1 MKRFSLGFLIGSIV
15 SLPWLSF
22 SYLGYKLFDFPL
34 LPVILF
40 EWIIE
45 RLPGNIISFSLELM
59 IQSLNALNID
69 SLSSSGKFVEFVL
82 AFFLSILGLG
92 SLGGIFN
99 LLAQPQKP
107 WVIQGGL
114 LGVILWLASILLI
127 LSEKSKVSLS
137 VTSWLWLLFISS
149 AWSLWT
155 TRSIITI
162 SSLTKGSLDGGRKN
176 AINQLWIGS
185 LALGALAI
193 GLESLFS
200 IAHRER
206 EPSTFITPTPQPA
219 EDMNQTTLNQF
230 QPVPGTRPEITPIQ
244 DFFRVDINLLPPDQS
259 NIQNNS
265 ENLAKVLAVQGG
277 EIESSE
283 EDYLLQIDGL
293 VETPLVLDL
302 ATIKTLPAVEQ
313 YATLSCISNPI
324 AGDLIG
330 TTKFKGV
337 SLKHILE
344 KAGIRPDAIEI
355 KFTCADGYTESLP
368 IESAL
373 DSATILSYSMGD
385 QPLSKNH
392 GAPIRLLTPNRY
404 GMKNPKWIIKIEA
417 IGHNYSG
424 YWEQRGWDKDAWIQP
439 TAVIDTF
446 RKISP
451 NVIEVG
457 GIAFTGSRGIRS
469 IEIRL
474 DKREW
479 IPCQVKEPLSPYSW
493 GLWRTSVDVS
503 PGKHRL
509 YVRVIDGN
517 GEVQTEERS
526 NTFPKGAT
534 GYHSIKIEIK

>member
-1 MKRFSLGFLIGSIV
+1 MKQFSLGFLIGSII

-34 LPVILF
+34 LPVIF
-40 EWIIE
+40 FKWIIE
-45 RLPGNIISFSLELM
+45 RLPGNIINSSLELM
-59 IQSLNALNID
+59 IQSLNALNIG
-69 SLSSSGKFVEFVL
+69 SLSSSGKFVEFFL

-92 SLGGIFN
+92 SLAGIFN
-99 LLAQPQKP
+99 LLQQPQKP
-107 WVIQGGL
+107 WWIKGGL
-114 LGVILWLASILLI
+114 LGVILWLVSILLI
-127 LSEKSKVSLS
+127 LSEKSKISLS
-137 VTSWLWLLFISS
+137 VFSWLWLLFISS

-155 TRSIITI
+155 TKSVITI
-162 SSLTKGSLDGGRKN
+162 SSLTKDSLDRGRKN

-193 GLESLFS
+193 GLESLSS
-200 IAHRER
+200 IAKREK
-206 EPSTFITPTPQPA
+206 ELSTLNTTTPQPT
-219 EDMNQTTLNQF
+219 EDLNQTTLNQF
-230 QPVPGTRPEITPIQ
+230 QSVPGTRPEITPIK

-265 ENLAKVLAVQGG
+265 ENLAKVLAAQGG

-283 EDYLLQIDGL
+283 EDYLLLIDGL

-313 YATLSCISNPI
+313 YVTLSCISNPI
-324 AGDLIG
+324 GGDLIG

-344 KAGIRPDAIEI
+344 KVGIRPDVIEI

-373 DSATILSYSMGD
+373 NPATILCYSMGD
-385 QPLSKNH
+385 QPLSESH

-451 NVIEVG
+451 NGIEVG
-457 GIAFTGSRGIRS
+457 GIAFTGLQGIRS
-469 IEIRL
+469 VEIRL
-474 DKREW
+474 DKGKW
-479 IPCQVKEPLSPYSW
+479 IPCQVQEPLSLYSW
-493 GLWRTSVDVS
+493 SLWRNSVDIS

-509 YVRVIDGN
+509 YVRVIDKK
-517 GEVQTEERS
+517 GEVQTEERN

>member
-1 MKRFSLGFLIGSIV
+1 MKRLFLGFLIGSII

-22 SYLGYKLFDFPL
+22 SYLGYKLFDFPFI
-34 LPVILF
+34 PVILF

-45 RLPGNIISFSLELM
+45 HLPDNIINFSLEMM
-59 IQSLNALNID
+59 IQSLNVLKIG
-69 SLSSSGKFVEFVL
+69 SLSSSGKIVEFVL
-82 AFFLSILGLG
+82 AIFISIFGLG
-92 SLGGIFN
+92 SMGGVFN

-107 WVIQGGL
+107 WGIQGGL
-114 LGVILWLASILLI
+114 LGVILWIASILLI
-127 LSEKSKVSLS
+127 FSNKPTISSSTLSL
-137 VTSWLWLLFISS
+137 LWMLFISF

-155 TRSIITI
+155 TRSVTMI
-162 SSLTKGSLDGGRKN
+162 SLVTKESLDGKRRN
-176 AINQLWIGS
+176 AINQLWINS
-185 LALGALAI
+185 LALGVLAL
-193 GLESLFS
+193 GLERLFS
-200 IAHRER
+200 RTQGDKEL
-206 EPSTFITPTPQPA
+206 STIITPTPQPT
-219 EDMNQTTLNQF
+219 DKYQTIVNQF
-230 QPVPGTRPEITPIQ
+230 QPVPGTRLEITPIG
-244 DFFRVDINLLPPDQS
+244 DFFRVDINLLPPDPL
-259 NIQNNS
+259 NLQNNS
-265 ENLAKVLAVQGG
+265 ENLANVLAAQGG
-277 EIESSE
+277 EIDTSE
-283 EDYLLQIDGL
+283 ENYLLQVDGL

-302 ATIKTLPAVEQ
+302 ATIKTLPVVEQ

-337 SLKHILE
+337 SLKYILE
-344 KAGIRPDAIEI
+344 KVGIKPGVNEI

-373 DSATILSYSMGD
+373 NPATILCYSMGD

-404 GMKNPKWIIKIEA
+404 GMKNPKWIVKIEA
-417 IGHNYSG
+417 IGDSYSG

-446 RKISP
+446 RKISQ

-457 GIAFTGSRGIRS
+457 GIAFTGSRGIQS
-469 IEIRL
+469 VEIRL
-474 DKREW
+474 DDGDWR
-479 IPCQVKEPLSPYSW
+479 PCLVKEPLSQFSW
-493 GLWRTSVDVS
+493 SLWRISVDIS

-517 GEVQTEERS
+517 GEVQTEERN
-526 NTFPKGAT
+526 NTFPRGAT

>member
-1 MKRFSLGFLIGSIV
+1 MKRFFFGFLTGSIV

-22 SYLGYKLFDFPL
+22 SYLGYKLFDFPFV
-34 LPVILF
+34 PVILF

-45 RLPGNIISFSLELM
+45 HLPDNIINFSLELM
-59 IQSLNALNID
+59 IQSLNALKFGP
-69 SLSSSGKFVEFVL
+69 LSSSGKIVELFL
-82 AFFLSILGLG
+82 AFFISIFVLG

-107 WVIQGGL
+107 WVIQGLL
-114 LGVILWLASILLI
+114 LGLTQWIVSILLI
-127 LSEKSKVSLS
+127 LSEKPTIPVPILSL
-137 VTSWLWLLFISS
+137 LWILFISF

-155 TRSIITI
+155 TRSIIMV
-162 SSLTKGSLDGGRKN
+162 SLVTNESLDVKRRN
-176 AINQLWIGS
+176 AINQLWIRS
-185 LALGALAI
+185 LALGVLAL
-193 GLESLFS
+193 GLEGLHSRTQRNKEL
-200 IAHRER
+200 
-206 EPSTFITPTPQPA
+206 PTLISPTHQPT
-219 EDMNQTTLNQF
+219 DKNQIIVNQF
-230 QPVPGTRPEITPIQ
+230 QPVPGTRSEITPIR
-244 DFFRVDINLLPPDQS
+244 DFFRVDINLLPPDQL
-259 NIQNNS
+259 NLQNNS
-265 ENLAKVLAVQGG
+265 ENLANVLAAQGG
-277 EIESSE
+277 EIDTSE
-283 EDYLLQIDGL
+283 EDYLLQVDGL

-302 ATIKTLPAVEQ
+302 ATIKNLPSVEL

-337 SLKHILE
+337 SLKYILE
-344 KAGIRPDAIEI
+344 KVGIRSGVNEI

-373 DSATILSYSMGD
+373 NPATILCYSMGD

-404 GMKNPKWIIKIEA
+404 GMKNPKWIVKIEA
-417 IGHNYSG
+417 IGDSYSG
-424 YWEQRGWDKDAWIQP
+424 YWEQRGWDKEAWIQP

-446 RKISP
+446 RKIST
-451 NVIEVG
+451 NLIEVG

-469 IEIRL
+469 VEIRL
-474 DKREW
+474 DDGDWR
-479 IPCQVKEPLSPYSW
+479 PCLVKEPLSQFSW
-493 GLWRTSVDVS
+493 SLWRNSVDVS

-517 GEVQTEERS
+517 GEVQSEKR
-526 NTFPKGAT
+526 NNAYPKGAT